1 MVDISREGNEQL
13 AGERDDRDAAS
24 PAALG
29 ADALAEPTAK
39 PNFDHFLTE
48 AAEKT

>member
-1 MVDISREGNEQL
+1 MARPWARSNDFRIAIAMKVALTATPG
-13 AGERDDRDAAS
+13 AGTDPFS
-24 PAALG
+24 
-29 ADALAEPTAK
+29 